1 MEQNIQKYQLEQ
13 DNKIFIL
20 TTSLTNDDTKLK
32 FLCEQKGI
40 PLSFSQEYSINDLKK
55 LHHILLSYDTLEEIQ
70 FELERSILS
79 QLVGIYDN
87 GKIFEIIF
95 YMQKGNERARIPIRL
110 KILNPIKINNNIK
123 ITPEK
128 LDNLENEANEILKEQ
143 NKLKE
148 EINNILTQSNFS
160 TISKVFTF
168 SDKNKNPKLNNKNN
182 LNNNNNN
189 NSNNKIV
196 KNFINSD
203 IIKTFT
209 EYQFLTNK
217 FQNDHVK
224 FNLIYKAT
232 KDSDKAI
239 KFHEKCDNIQD
250 TLILVETGEGKR
262 FGGFTTQKWEG
273 DNVDKKD
280 DDSFI
285 FSLDKLKMYDI
296 NNGKYAIG
304 CYPKFGPVF
313 TSQIKIFNNAFSN
326 GGSTYLKNINFRTE
340 EDYELTGGNIEFTV
354 KEIEVFKVIV
364 F

>member
-20 TTSLTNDDTKLK
+20 TTSLVNNNTKLK
-32 FLCEQKGI
+32 FLCQQQGL
-40 PLSFSQEYSINDLKK
+40 PLLFSQEYTIDDLKK
-55 LHHILLSYDTLEEIQ
+55 LNRILISYKTLEEIQ
-70 FELERSILS
+70 FEIERSILS

-87 GKIFEIIF
+87 GKIFEIII
-95 YMQKGNERARIPIRL
+95 YMEKGNERARIPIRL
-110 KILNPIKINNNIK
+110 KILNPVKVNNNIK

-128 LDNLENEANEILKEQ
+128 LATLENEANEILKEQ
-143 NKLKE
+143 IKLKE

-168 SDKNKNPKLNNKNN
+168 SDKNKVPDLNNKNN
-182 LNNNNNN
+182 LNNKN
-189 NSNNKIV
+189 I
-196 KNFINSD
+196 KNFIDSD
-203 IIKTFT
+203 IIKTFN
-209 EYQFLTNK
+209 EYQFLINK
-217 FQNDHVK
+217 FQNNHID

-232 KDSDKAI
+232 RDSDQAI
-239 KFHEKCDNIQD
+239 IFHEKCDNIKD
-250 TLILVETGEGKR
+250 TLTLVETEEGKR

-285 FSLDKLKMYDI
+285 FSLNKLKMYDI

-313 TSQIKIFNNAFSN
+313 TSQIKIFNNYFSN

-340 EDYELTGGNIEFTV
+340 EDYELTGGEIEFTV

-364 F
+364 S